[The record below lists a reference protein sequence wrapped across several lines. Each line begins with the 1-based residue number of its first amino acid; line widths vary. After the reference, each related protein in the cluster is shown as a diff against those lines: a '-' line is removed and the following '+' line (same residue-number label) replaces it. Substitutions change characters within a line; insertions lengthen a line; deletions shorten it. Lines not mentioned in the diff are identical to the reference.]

1 METEPDIKSEEL
13 LKKLRKNRF
22 EKIPDKEAEEK
33 IQTRINFSLKSR
45 TRREPTINKIPD
57 LQEPLWSQEP
67 RSGVKNKRIKIYKPE
82 VIEKTV
88 ELHDQP
94 SFYDQ
99 EIKKFMEYQM
109 KLMNENKVSRN
120 ARIITMELC
129 NQVNKIREQMKF
141 PKEKMVCFKNLQTT
155 FRLFQKIIFKVKK
168 LVELRIFAGE
178 FGDKFKTLD
187 QLERFTNKITKM
199 ELRIDGKEETSE
211 TDENHARNSIKNFEK
226 SVSGYSLLEMKSAEQ
241 AYLAFEEIN
250 QVLNPE
256 FRPSRKPAAVFMNTR
271 TFQTLL
277 FPFYQDS
284 LDLFGKKELIT
295 LKTLFFELANE
306 DSEVAI
312 NKIYWNTGR
321 SEIMENIGVETLLTI
336 VVQVFHGYRIVNEAV
351 EKVEKV
357 KKPVKHEKTE
367 LKKCIK
373 QN

>member
-178 FGDKFKTLD
+178 FGEKFKTLD

-199 ELRIDGKEETSE
+199 ELRID
-211 TDENHARNSIKNFEK
+211 F
-226 SVSGYSLLEMKSAEQ
+226 LE
-241 AYLAFEEIN
+241 
-250 QVLNPE
+250 
-256 FRPSRKPAAVFMNTR
+256 
-271 TFQTLL
+271 
-277 FPFYQDS
+277 
-284 LDLFGKKELIT
+284 
-295 LKTLFFELANE
+295 
-306 DSEVAI
+306 
-312 NKIYWNTGR
+312 
-321 SEIMENIGVETLLTI
+321 
-336 VVQVFHGYRIVNEAV
+336 
-351 EKVEKV
+351 
-357 KKPVKHEKTE
+357 
-367 LKKCIK
+367 C
-373 QN
+373 